1 MPNLTQ
7 TRKRIQAAMI
17 GLLVLDAVA
26 IAFLFSPLTAGREF
40 REHALDQARNDLQL
54 KVKEVGPLMGMQ
66 EKLKNA
72 DKDLNKFYSNRLP
85 ERQSAI
91 ATELGKLAE
100 QNRVRIGQEKFTPK
114 ASALPEMTEVN
125 IDANIEGDY
134 VNLVKFINALER
146 DKMFFIV
153 SSIGLAGEQSGG
165 VKLALKVQTF
175 LRS

>member
-7 TRKRIQAAMI
+7 TRKRIQATMI
-17 GLLVLDAVA
+17 GLLVIDAVA
-26 IAFLFSPLTAGREF
+26 IAFLFSPFTASREF

-54 KVKEVGPLMGMQ
+54 KIKEVGPLMGMQ

-100 QNRVRIGQEKFTPK
+100 QNRVRIGQEKFAPK
-114 ASALPEMTEVN
+114 ASVLPEMTEVN

-153 SSIGLAGEQSGG
+153 NSLGLVGQEGGG